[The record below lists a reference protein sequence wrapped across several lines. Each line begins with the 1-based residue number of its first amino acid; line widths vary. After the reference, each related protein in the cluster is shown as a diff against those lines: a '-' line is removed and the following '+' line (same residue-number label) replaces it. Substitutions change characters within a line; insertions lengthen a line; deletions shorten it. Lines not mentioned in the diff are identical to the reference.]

1 MDRRIILMLILAMA
15 WPPDALPIS
24 KCKDAE
30 GRLVFVQTRS
40 CPADL
45 ETLTY
50 EPQPLNSLVPV
61 APFSVSKPPPA
72 RKSRA
77 RDTAKKNCQK
87 IKLAFA
93 KTDAPC
99 RGIKACRKR
108 NQNRERYRAAYKQ
121 AFCVVRTGAV
131 HH

>member
-1 MDRRIILMLILAMA
+1 MDRRIILLLVLAIA

-24 KCKDAE
+24 KCKDAQ

-40 CPADL
+40 CPANL
-45 ETLTY
+45 EALSY
-50 EPQPLNSLVPV
+50 EPQPLNSLMSV
-61 APFSVSKPPPA
+61 APLSVPKPPPV

-77 RDTAKKNCQK
+77 RDVAKKNCQK

-108 NQNRERYRAAYKQ
+108 NQDRDRHRAAYKQ
-121 AFCVVRTGAV
+121 AFCVVRTGAI